1 MASKATPTKEAYP
14 QFSAREMEVL
24 AIAWQCFEVAPK
36 INWDKLAKLAPFKN
50 VSTARSCFAPIK
62 KKLALAS
69 GEITAAQTSEP
80 STPTKRGG
88 KRKASVEKTPRS
100 GKKAKTASKALSSFE
115 EDDEEEANAKIKAA
129 IKADIE
135 AQEKKEKEEDDAND
149 LV

>member
-1 MASKATPTKEAYP
+1 MASKATPNKEAHP
-14 QFSAREMEVL
+14 QLTPREMEVL

-50 VSTARSCFAPIK
+50 VSTARSCFSPIK

-69 GEITAAQTSEP
+69 GELTAAKTSEP
-80 STPTKRGG
+80 STPTKGGG
-88 KRKASVEKTPRS
+88 KRKASIDKTPRS
-100 GKKAKTASKALSSFE
+100 GKKAKTVIKALSSFE
-115 EDDEEEANAKIKAA
+115 DDDEEAVNAKIKAD

-135 AQEKKEKEEDDAND
+135 AQEKKEKEGDAED